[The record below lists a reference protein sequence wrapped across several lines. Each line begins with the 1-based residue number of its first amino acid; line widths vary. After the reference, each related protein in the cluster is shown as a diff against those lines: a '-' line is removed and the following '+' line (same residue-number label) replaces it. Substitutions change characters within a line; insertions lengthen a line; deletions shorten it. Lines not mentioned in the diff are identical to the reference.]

1 MKITKTEAKNSTR
14 VEWFCCGRFPQEEEM
29 EKWIFGSD
37 EIWGT
42 KEVDNCYSLE
52 NKRNGNKHR
61 RSILKFF
68 PSFKVQET
76 IMVSRC
82 LRIMLSH

>member
-1 MKITKTEAKNSTR
+1 
-14 VEWFCCGRFPQEEEM
+14 M
-29 EKWIFGSD
+29 EKWIFGGD

-42 KEVDNCYSLE
+42 KEVHNSFE
-52 NKRNGNKHR
+52 NRRNGNKHR
-61 RSILKFF
+61 RSILNFF

-76 IMVSRC
+76 TMVSRC